1 MNLTYQQLRDMHN
14 YFYHPSNMS
23 VFLYGNQKIEPV
35 LKQLNETY
43 LKEYS
48 SQNKYNHDKKI
59 VPQLP
64 K

>member
-1 MNLTYQQLRDMHN
+1 MHS

-43 LKEYS
+43 LKGYS
-48 SQNKYNHDKKI
+48 AQNKYNHGHKI

>member
-1 MNLTYQQLRDMHN
+1 MHS

-43 LKEYS
+43 LKGYTQ
-48 SQNKYNHDKKI
+48 QNKYNHGQKI

-64 K
+64 T

>member
-1 MNLTYQQLRDMHN
+1 MNLTYQQLRDMHS

-35 LKQLNETY
+35 LKQLNEAY
-43 LKEYS
+43 LKGYS
-48 SQNKYNHDKKI
+48 PQNKYNHGHKI